1 MSYEYSIRKVLLY
14 ISGTLILISTI
25 GISLLTIHDRGI
37 NKKYSKKNELNLD
50 WEDLRYDFDR
60 SLSEYNRSMMQK
72 NHIDILRLLNEN
84 SNDIKQAKERY
95 INIMKHSIYAIH
107 HAVTRKEERQITLEN
122 LDDLNTYEELWPIY
136 YKYIQLGM
144 EKHDRLVKERKAVE
158 EKVKRME
165 GLRGIA
171 YVILIILNSVGLFLG
186 ILSYKYEN

>member
-1 MSYEYSIRKVLLY
+1 MTEE
-14 ISGTLILISTI
+14 
-25 GISLLTIHDRGI
+25 LTKNIQ
-37 NKKYSKKNELNLD
+37 KKNELNLD